1 MQTVRHILQVKGNDI
16 WSVTPDST
24 VFDTLRLMADK
35 DIGALLVMIGDNLIG
50 IVSERDYARKL
61 ILHGK
66 SSKNT
71 LISEIMTKKIYT
83 IHPDQTVHECM
94 ELLVE
99 QHIRHLPV
107 VEDNKVIGVI
117 SLGDA
122 VNEIIYQQKESIKSL
137 ENQLLNKKS

>member
-1 MQTVRHILQVKGNDI
+1 MNTVRHILLIKGNDI

-24 VFDTLRLMADK
+24 VFDALCLMSDK
-35 DIGALLVMIGDNLIG
+35 GIGALLVMIGDNLIG

-66 SSKNT
+66 SSKDT
-71 LISEIMTKKIYT
+71 LISEVMTKRLYT

-94 ELLVE
+94 EVLVE
-99 QHIRHLPV
+99 QHIRHIPV

-117 SLGDA
+117 SLGD
-122 VNEIIYQQKESIKSL
+122 VVREIIYQQKESIKSL
-137 ENQLLNKKS
+137 ETQLLNKQS

>member
-66 SSKNT
+66 SSKDT

-99 QHIRHLPV
+99 QHIRHIPV

>member
-99 QHIRHLPV
+99 QHIRHIPV

>member
-1 MQTVRHILQVKGNDI
+1 MQTVRHILQMKGNDI

-99 QHIRHLPV
+99 QHIRHIPV

-122 VNEIIYQQKESIKSL
+122 VNEIIYQQKESIKTL

>member
-1 MQTVRHILQVKGNDI
+1 MQTVRHILQMKGNDI

-99 QHIRHLPV
+99 QHIRHIPV